1 MLYYMAT
8 HYQKTYRVNQTNS
21 MSYTEIEADFSRKF
35 SLAKKIDA
43 NRTLLQ
49 VGLDNIER
57 WAKLHGDL
65 PRAHEEWRNLIEGEP
80 WEKLRDMLIEESDE
94 GQRLRSSSPFAGI
107 VTPAE
112 RERILAAKG
121 EPPPATKA
129 RARTRKARRYV
140 GIPTH
145 RNR

>member
-1 MLYYMAT
+1 M
-8 HYQKTYRVNQTNS
+8 KTNS
-21 MSYTEIEADFSRKF
+21 CGRDCAEIRQNRARVAEVG
-35 SLAKKIDA
+35 LAKKIDA
-43 NRTLLQ
+43 DRTLLQ

-57 WAKLHGDL
+57 WAKLHGGL

-121 EPPPATKA
+121 EPRRLLGGRTAIDA
-129 RARTRKARRYV
+129 QVAIASRTRVIV
-140 GIPTH
+140 GPSIA
-145 RNR
+145 